1 VQIALADAATRL
13 QAARLLCLNA
23 LVKLDSGQRAPRDVS
38 MAKVYAVD
46 TAIRVCQTAME
57 SMGAWGLSVEAGV
70 ERCWRD
76 CMMFTAIDGT
86 ATMQRLIVGRES
98 LGIAAFT

>member
-1 VQIALADAATRL
+1 
-13 QAARLLCLNA
+13 
-23 LVKLDSGQRAPRDVS
+23 

-46 TAIRVCQTAME
+46 AAIGVCQVAME

-76 CMMFTAIDGT
+76 CMMLTAIDGT
-86 ATMQRLIVGRES
+86 ATMQRLIIGRET
-98 LGIAAFT
+98 LGVPAFV

>member
-1 VQIALADAATRL
+1 
-13 QAARLLCLNA
+13 
-23 LVKLDSGQRAPRDVS
+23 
-38 MAKVYAVD
+38 
-46 TAIRVCQTAME
+46 ME

-98 LGIAAFT
+98 LGVAAFV